1 MRRANLSFGRSGLL
15 RSKKMLEIF
24 LLLLLGGLALL
35 VSVLIAIYIL
45 KD

>member
-1 MRRANLSFGRSGLL
+1 MALGNT
-15 RSKKMLEIF
+15 MLEIF
-24 LLLLLGGLALL
+24 LLLLLGGLALV